1 MIENTEFIKNN
12 NLQSADPEVFGMI
25 ENELDRQTN
34 HLEMIASENFTSPA
48 VMEAMG
54 SVFTNKYAEGYPYK
68 RYYGGCEFADQV
80 EQLAI
85 DRACEIFGCNYANV
99 QPHSGSQ
106 ANGAVYAAL
115 LKAGDKILGMDLS
128 HGGHLTHGSKPSF
141 SGKNYS
147 AFYYGVEL
155 DGRINYDRVM
165 DIAKMVQPKII
176 ICGASAYARE
186 IDFAKFREIADAV
199 GAILFAD
206 IAHIAGLVAAGEHMS
221 PFPYADVVTTTTH
234 KTLRGPRG
242 GIIMCNDPDIA
253 KKLNSAIF
261 PGLQGGPLIHVIAA
275 KAVAFK
281 EVLDPSWIVY
291 AKQVKANA
299 KVLGEVLIQRGYD
312 LVSDGTDNHLVLVS
326 FLNKDFSGKEADNAL
341 SNAGITVNKNTVPGE
356 TRSPF
361 VTSGI
366 RVGSPAL
373 TARGMKEKEFEII
386 ANKIADILDDINNT
400 ELQLLVKEELR
411 NLAHNFV
418 IYTKSTY

>member
-1 MIENTEFIKNN
+1 MSFLSNKSLKE
-12 NLQSADPEVFGMI
+12 ADSEIFDII
-25 ENELDRQTN
+25 ENELERQTD

-48 VMEAMG
+48 VMQTMG

-68 RYYGGCEFADQV
+68 RYYGGCEFADQA

-85 DRACEIFGCNYANV
+85 DRACEIFGCKFANV
-99 QPHSGSQ
+99 QPHAGSQ

-147 AFYYGVEL
+147 SFTYGVEL
-155 DGRINYDRVM
+155 DGRINYERVM
-165 DIAKMVQPKII
+165 DIAKITQPKII
-176 ICGASAYARE
+176 VCGASAYARE
-186 IDFAKFREIADAV
+186 IDFKKFREIADEV

-206 IAHIAGLVAAGEHMS
+206 IAHIAGLVAADEHMS

-242 GIIMCNDPDIA
+242 GMIMTNHEDIA
-253 KKLNSAIF
+253 KKINSAIF
-261 PGLQGGPLIHVIAA
+261 PGTQGGPLVHVMAA

-281 EVLDPSWIVY
+281 EILDPSWKEY

-299 KVLGEVLIQRGYD
+299 SVLADVIMKRGYQV
-312 LVSDGTDNHLVLVS
+312 VSDGTDNHLVLVS
-326 FLNKDFSGKEADNAL
+326 FLDKDFSGKEADAAL
-341 SNAGITVNKNTVPGE
+341 GNAGITVNKNTVPGE

-373 TARGMKEKEFEII
+373 TARGMGVSEFEII
-386 ANKIADILDDINNT
+386 ANKICDVLDDIANVD
-400 ELQLLVKEELR
+400 LQTSIKEELKI
-411 NLAHNFV
+411 LARNFV
-418 IYTKSTY
+418 VYTQSTY

>member
-1 MIENTEFIKNN
+1 MSFLSNKSLKE
-12 NLQSADPEVFGMI
+12 ADSEIFDII
-25 ENELDRQTN
+25 ENELERQTD

-48 VMEAMG
+48 VMQTMG

-68 RYYGGCEFADQV
+68 RYYGGCEFADKA

-85 DRACEIFGCNYANV
+85 DRACEIFGCKFANV
-99 QPHSGSQ
+99 QPHAGSQ
-106 ANGAVYAAL
+106 ANVAVYAAL
-115 LKAGDKILGMDLS
+115 LKAGEKILGMDLS

-147 AFYYGVEL
+147 SFTYGVEL
-155 DGRINYDRVM
+155 DGRINYERVM
-165 DIAKMVQPKII
+165 DIAKITQPKII
-176 ICGASAYARE
+176 VCGASAYARE
-186 IDFAKFREIADAV
+186 IDFKKFREIADEV

-242 GIIMCNDPDIA
+242 GMIMTNDEDIS
-253 KKLNSAIF
+253 KKVNSAIF
-261 PGLQGGPLIHVIAA
+261 PGTQGGPLVHVIAA

-281 EVLDPSWIVY
+281 EILDPSWKEY

-299 KVLGEVLIQRGYD
+299 SVLADVIMKRGYQV
-312 LVSDGTDNHLVLVS
+312 VSDGTDNHLVLVS
-326 FLNKDFSGKEADNAL
+326 FLDKDFSGKDADAAL
-341 SNAGITVNKNTVPGE
+341 GRAGITVNKNTVPGE

-373 TARGMKEKEFEII
+373 TARGMGVNEFEII
-386 ANKIADILDDINNT
+386 ANKICDVLDDITNEQLQEDIKK
-400 ELQLLVKEELR
+400 ELKT
-411 NLAHNFV
+411 LAQNFV
-418 IYTKSTY
+418 VYTQSTY